1 MERQSQPETSF
12 KLTNLTNRVL
22 TDSSA
27 LKKKQTNKARAFLG
41 SFAAKSISCF
51 AVNYKENH
59 SLNSVPK
66 HSSDSQSQLKPQSTN
81 SSTNEVANQCHI
93 PPRFSRTLR
102 KVNMEYFRGK
112 RVIFKQSNVRISFEI
127 VENIFD

>member
-1 MERQSQPETSF
+1 MERQSQQETSF

-22 TDSSA
+22 TDSSC
-27 LKKKQTNKARAFLG
+27 LKRKQSNKARAFLG
-41 SFAAKSISCF
+41 SFAHKSVSCL
-51 AVNYKENH
+51 AATSKENN
-59 SLNSVPK
+59 SANSVPK
-66 HSSDSQSQLKPQSTN
+66 QSSDSQLAPKNQTIN
-81 SSTNEVANQCHI
+81 SSAKEAGNQCHV